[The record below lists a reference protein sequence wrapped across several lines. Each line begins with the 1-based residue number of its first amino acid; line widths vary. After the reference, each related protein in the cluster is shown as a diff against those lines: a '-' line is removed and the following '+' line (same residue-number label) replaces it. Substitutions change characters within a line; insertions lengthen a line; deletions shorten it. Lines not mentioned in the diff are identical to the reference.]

1 MVTRAPAV
9 VEVGRGVGV
18 QPRQDSPALCFEN
31 IVRSVAA
38 RPQAEI
44 TLNDHR
50 KGDAERSRDQESMQW
65 VADLVCAILDAENIK
80 RSSSTVNRPPG
91 T

>member
-1 MVTRAPAV
+1 MS
-9 VEVGRGVGV
+9 
-18 QPRQDSPALCFEN
+18 DK
-31 IVRSVAA
+31 I
-38 RPQAEI
+38 I

-50 KGDAERSRDQESMQW
+50 KGHAERSRDQESTPINARLQW